1 MTTPPPPW
9 RRAAGC
15 LLLPALLAGLGL
27 SGAAGAQ
34 TIATGARHGLA
45 LQADGSV
52 LAWGDNR
59 LAQLGQGKT
68 VYASTA
74 REIAL
79 PAKATAVRTSRTTAL
94 VLDQEG
100 HVWSWGTNARG
111 QLGDGTRA
119 DRATPQVVFR
129 GAVYIA
135 NGGDAAPSFL
145 IDKDGQPWWWGPL
158 PSGRDA
164 AVPERAAQ
172 LPARLVR
179 IEHQLRATVALD
191 EQGVVWSWGE
201 GAACSGSGT
210 AASAPTAMRGVPPI
224 VDFIFEAQGPITNLG
239 PDWPALGP
247 VSRVTAKDAGGRLW
261 VWGTDP
267 HRIPD
272 GLPSQGLTHCPAE
285 RWALAY
291 DPFVGR
297 DSIHPDMEKAG
308 VKLQKVVHGGGGSLG
323 WTAEGD
329 LWRWQYVPTGEISGG
344 PRMAVERVATGV
356 VDASGHNTASRG
368 VLPVLMYITRDG
380 KVHAMGSNTS
390 LHLAVAADAAG
401 GAESIASPR
410 KVSLPSAGVSVHAS
424 EAGSHALLADGRIFR
439 WGLGAVQYDW
449 QASYLGSSFVQ
460 TPTHIPL
467 GAPVTQ
473 LAAAQGQ
480 WLAVDADGKVW
491 SSGGWGIDPVP
502 HSRPAVVGG
511 STGLPLARSVS
522 VGGNGHGAILGVD
535 GSVWTIG
542 GSREIFP
549 PFQGS
554 DVHGSLVASSVPRKV
569 EGLPSSITQVATADG
584 SYGAAYA
591 LDASGT
597 VWFWGA
603 QHLYGISGQDSAG
616 LNRGQWL
623 VRTPI
628 VLPLPH
634 KAVSIHAGDFNVCAV
649 LQDGSAQ
656 CYGKLFNEHRGRR
669 LQLHAP
675 IREISMGVDED
686 RADTV
691 ATARRGGTVHLRLA
705 DGTVW
710 ALGQGRQGQLGS
722 GAYASAAEPI
732 PVANEAGT
740 GDLDL
745 DPAAQNGVAANR
757 PPFRVKTLLAGNLR
771 SLSFTGDV
779 FGSSGTPPGANVY
792 ALASAGPLG
801 QGVWVQLDAQGTW
814 SPLRWPVPAVASNVQ
829 LGSEA
834 QAVPLNLRPQQL
846 QQGSDLTGLRLYIGY
861 GRDVDEMLAARR
873 FREVL
878 ELGPDATGMVLTSDF

>member
-1 MTTPPPPW
+1 MTPPPPW
-9 RRAAGC
+9 RRAAGW
-15 LLLPALLAGLGL
+15 LLPALLAGLGP
-27 SGAAGAQ
+27 SGAALAQ
-34 TIATGARHGLA
+34 TIATGARHGMA

-74 REIAL
+74 IEIPL
-79 PAKATAVRTSRTTAL
+79 PVKATTVRTSRTTAL
-94 VLDQEG
+94 VLDEEG
-100 HVWSWGTNARG
+100 NVWSWGTNARG

-129 GAVYIA
+129 GAVSIA
-135 NGGDAAPSFL
+135 NGGDSAPSFV

-158 PSGRDA
+158 PSGVDA

-172 LPARLVR
+172 VPARLVR

-191 EQGVVWSWGE
+191 EQGVVWTWGE
-201 GAACSGSGT
+201 DAACADSSA
-210 AASAPTAMRGVPPI
+210 AASAPRAMRGVPPI
-224 VDFIFEAQGPITNLG
+224 VDFIFEAQGPINYQSAAIPARG
-239 PDWPALGP
+239 PI
-247 VSRVTAKDAGGRLW
+247 SRVTARDADGRLW

-267 HRIPD
+267 LFFPPHGVPP
-272 GLPSQGLTHCPAE
+272 LPLTHCPAE
-285 RWALAY
+285 RWAQAY
-291 DPFVGR
+291 DPFAAR
-297 DSIHPDMEKAG
+297 SRIHPEMEKAG
-308 VKLQKVVHGGGGSLG
+308 VKLQKVIHGRDASLG
-323 WTAEGD
+323 WTGEGD
-329 LWRWQYVPTGEISGG
+329 LWQWQYMPTAEIPGG
-344 PRMAVERVATGV
+344 PYVAAERVASGV
-356 VDASGHNTASRG
+356 VDASGHNTALTG

-380 KVHAMGSNTS
+380 KLHAMGSNTS
-390 LHLAVAADAAG
+390 LHLAIATDAAG
-401 GAESIASPR
+401 GAESLASPR
-410 KVSLPSAGVSVHAS
+410 VLTLPSKAVSVHAS
-424 EAGSHALLADGRIFR
+424 EAASYALLKDGRVFR
-439 WGLGAVQYDW
+439 WGLGAVQYDR
-449 QASYLGSSFVQ
+449 QASLHGASHAQ

-467 GAPVTQ
+467 GALVTQ

-480 WLAVDADGKVW
+480 WLAVDANGKVW
-491 SSGGWGIDPVP
+491 SSGNWGTSPVP
-502 HSRPAVVGG
+502 HTRPLVVES

-522 VGGNGHGAILGVD
+522 VGGNGHGAILGRD
-535 GSVWTIG
+535 GSVWAIG
-542 GSREIFP
+542 GSIDIIP
-549 PFQGS
+549 AQSS
-554 DVHGSLVASSVPRKV
+554 DTDAVIRWSSVPRKL
-569 EGLPSSITQVATADG
+569 EGLPTTITQVATADG
-584 SYGAAYA
+584 TYGALYA

-603 QHLYGISGQDSAG
+603 RRRYGIAGQDSA
-616 LNRGQWL
+616 LLSRDQWIAHA
-623 VRTPI
+623 PI

-675 IREISMGVDED
+675 IQEISMGVDED
-686 RADTV
+686 RVGTT

-710 ALGQGRQGQLGS
+710 AMGLGRQGQLGT
-722 GAYASAAEPI
+722 GAYASSAEPI
-732 PVANEAGT
+732 PVVNEAGT

-745 DPAAQNGVAANR
+745 APSVPNIAATAVNR
-757 PPFRVKTLLAGNLR
+757 PPFRVKTQLAGNLR
-771 SLSFTGDV
+771 SLSLTGEV
-779 FGSSGTPPGANVY
+779 FGSAGTPPDAHVY

-801 QGVWVQLDAQGTW
+801 PGVWMQLDAQGAW
-814 SPLRWPVPAVASNVQ
+814 SPLRWPVPAVASNAQ

-834 QAVPLNLRPQQL
+834 EALPLSLRPQQL
-846 QQGSDLTGLRLYIGY
+846 QQGSDITGLRLYIGY

-878 ELGPDATGMVLTSDF
+878 ELGPDASGMVLPSDF

>member
-1 MTTPPPPW
+1 MTTPPPW
-9 RRAAGC
+9 RRASGC
-15 LLLPALLAGLGL
+15 LLSVLLAGLGL
-27 SGAAGAQ
+27 PCTAGAQ

-68 VYASTA
+68 IYSSTA
-74 REIAL
+74 REIPL
-79 PAKATAVRTSRTTAL
+79 PAKATAVRTSWTTAL
-94 VLDQEG
+94 VLDEEG
-100 HVWSWGTNARG
+100 QVWSWGTNARG

-129 GAVYIA
+129 GAVELF
-135 NGGDAAPSFL
+135 NGGDSAPSSV
-145 IDKDGQPWWWGPL
+145 IDKDGQAWWWGPL
-158 PSGRDA
+158 PSGVDA

-201 GAACSGSGT
+201 GGACAGSGT

-224 VDFIFEAQGPITNLG
+224 VDFIFDAYGPTNSPGPGFPAQR
-239 PDWPALGP
+239 PA
-247 VSRVTAKDAGGRLW
+247 SRVAAKDAAGRLW
-261 VWGTDP
+261 VWGNDRQ
-267 HRIPD
+267 RIPD
-272 GLPSQGLTHCPAE
+272 GLPAPDFTYCPAE
-285 RWALAY
+285 RWSQGY
-291 DPFVGR
+291 DPFAGR

-308 VKLQKVVHGGGGSLG
+308 VKLQKVRHGGDGSIG

-329 LWRWQYVPTGEISGG
+329 LWRWRYVPTGDISGG
-344 PRMAVERVATGV
+344 PYVAVERVASGV
-356 VDASGHNTASRG
+356 VDASGHNTALNG

-380 KVHAMGSNTS
+380 KLHAMGSNTS
-390 LHLAVAADAAG
+390 LQLAVAGDAAG

-410 KVSLPSAGVSVHAS
+410 KLALPSAAVSVHAS

-439 WGLGAVQYDW
+439 WGLGAVQYDR
-449 QASYLGSSFVQ
+449 QASFVESSFSQ

-480 WLAVDADGKVW
+480 WLAVDAGGKVW
-491 SSGGWGIDPVP
+491 SSGGWGIVTVP
-502 HSRPAVVGG
+502 HSRPVVVGS
-511 STGLPLARSVS
+511 STALPLARSVS

-549 PFQGS
+549 PVQGS
-554 DVHGSLVASSVPRKV
+554 DVHRALFGSLVPLKV
-569 EGLPSSITQVATADG
+569 EGLPGTITQVAMADG
-584 SYGAAYA
+584 NYGAAYA

-603 QHLYGISGQDSAG
+603 RNLYGISGQDSAA
-616 LNRGQWL
+616 LTREQWL
-623 VRTPI
+623 VRAPI
-628 VLPLPH
+628 VLPLQQ

-669 LQLHAP
+669 FQLHAP
-675 IREISMGVDED
+675 IKEVSMGVDED
-686 RADTV
+686 RSNGPPGAK
-691 ATARRGGTVHLRLA
+691 RGGTVHLRLA

-710 ALGQGRQGQLGS
+710 GFGKGHQGQLGS
-722 GAYASAAEPI
+722 GAYASAPEPI
-732 PVANEAGT
+732 PAVNESGA

-745 DPAAQNGVAANR
+745 DPATPNVATAAR

-771 SLSFTGDV
+771 NLSFTGDV
-779 FGSSGTPPGANVY
+779 FGSAGTPAGANVY
-792 ALASAGPLG
+792 AMASAGPLG
-801 QGVWVQLDAQGTW
+801 QGVWVQLDAQGAW
-814 SPLRWPVPAVASNVQ
+814 GPLRWPVPAVASNVQ

-834 QAVPLNLRPQQL
+834 QSVPLNILPQL
-846 QQGSDLTGLRLYIGY
+846 QQGTDLTGLRLYVGY
-861 GRDVDEMLAARR
+861 GRDADEMLAARR

-878 ELGPDATGMVLTSDF
+878 ELGPEVTGMALASDY

>member
-1 MTTPPPPW
+1 MMMKPLW
-9 RRAAGC
+9 RQASGC
-15 LLLPALLAGLGL
+15 LLPALLAGVSLPGT
-27 SGAAGAQ
+27 AGAQ
-34 TIATGARHGLA
+34 TIATGARHGMA

-74 REIAL
+74 IEIPL
-79 PAKATAVRTSRTTAL
+79 PAKAAAVRTSRTTAL
-94 VLDQEG
+94 VLDEEG
-100 HVWSWGTNARG
+100 NVWSWGTNARG

-145 IDKDGQPWWWGPL
+145 IDKSGQPWWWGPL
-158 PSGRDA
+158 PSGVDA

-172 LPARLVR
+172 VPARLVR

-201 GAACSGSGT
+201 GAACAGSG
-210 AASAPTAMRGVPPI
+210 AAALVPVAMRGVPPI
-224 VDFIFEAQGPITNLG
+224 VDFIFQAQGPITHLG
-239 PDWPALGP
+239 PNWPVLGP
-247 VSRVTAKDAGGRLW
+247 VSRVVGRDADGRLW
-261 VWGTDP
+261 VWGSDP

-272 GLPSQGLTHCPAE
+272 GLPSPGLTYCPAE
-285 RWALAY
+285 RWAQGY
-291 DPFVGR
+291 DPFAGR
-297 DSIHPDMEKAG
+297 DSIHPDLVKAG
-308 VKLQKVVHGGGGSLG
+308 VKLQKVVHGGGGSIG
-323 WTAEGD
+323 WTAEGE
-329 LWRWQYVPTGEISGG
+329 LWRWRYVPTVEIPGG
-344 PRMAVERVATGV
+344 PPMAVERVATDV
-356 VDASGHNTASRG
+356 VDASGHNTSLRG

-380 KVHAMGSNTS
+380 KLHAMGSNTS

-410 KVSLPSAGVSVHAS
+410 KLSLPAAALSVHAS

-439 WGLGAVQYDW
+439 WGLGAVQYDG
-449 QASYLGSSFVQ
+449 QASLLGRSFVQ

-467 GAPVTQ
+467 GAPIKR

-554 DVHGSLVASSVPRKV
+554 DVPASLVASSVPSKV
-569 EGLPSSITQVATADG
+569 GGLPNTITQVATADG

-603 QHLYGISGQDSAG
+603 QPLYGIAGQDSAA
-616 LNRGQWL
+616 LNRGTWL

-675 IREISMGVDED
+675 IQEISMGVDED
-686 RADTV
+686 RADTT

-710 ALGQGRQGQLGS
+710 AMGLGRQGQLGS
-722 GAYASAAEPI
+722 GAYASSAEPI
-732 PVANEAGT
+732 PVVNEAGT

-745 DPAAQNGVAANR
+745 APAAPNVAAPAANR
-757 PPFRVKTLLAGNLR
+757 PPFRVKTQLAGNLR
-771 SLSFTGDV
+771 SLSLTGEV
-779 FGSSGTPPGANVY
+779 FGSAGTPPDANVY

-814 SPLRWPVPAVASNVQ
+814 SPLRWPVPAVASNAQ

-834 QAVPLNLRPQQL
+834 AALPLNLRPQQL
-846 QQGSDLTGLRLYIGY
+846 QQGSDMTGLRLYIGY

-878 ELGPDATGMVLTSDF
+878 ELGPDASGMVLPSDY

>member
-1 MTTPPPPW
+1 MTTPPPW
-9 RRAAGC
+9 RRASGC
-15 LLLPALLAGLGL
+15 LLFALLAGLGL
-27 SGAAGAQ
+27 SGSTWAQ

-68 VYASTA
+68 IYASTA
-74 REIAL
+74 REIPL
-79 PAKATAVRTSRTTAL
+79 PAKASAVRTSRTTAL
-94 VLDQEG
+94 VLDEEG
-100 HVWSWGTNARG
+100 QVWSWGTNARG

-129 GAVYIA
+129 GAVHIA

-158 PSGRDA
+158 PSGVDA

-172 LPARLVR
+172 VPARLVR
-179 IEHQLRATVALD
+179 IEHQQRATLALD

-201 GAACSGSGT
+201 GAACAGG
-210 AASAPTAMRGVPPI
+210 AAAPVPVAMRGVPPI
-224 VDFIFEAQGPITNLG
+224 VDFIFEAQGPITHPG
-239 PDWPALGP
+239 PGWPALGP
-247 VSRVTAKDAGGRLW
+247 VSRVIAKDAGGLLW
-261 VWGTDP
+261 VWGSDP

-285 RWALAY
+285 RWAQAY
-291 DPFVGR
+291 DPFAVR

-308 VKLQKVVHGGGGSLG
+308 VKLHKVLRGGDGPMG

-329 LWRWQYVPTGEISGG
+329 LWRWRYVPTVEIPGG
-344 PRMAVERVATGV
+344 PPMAVERVATGV
-356 VDASGHNTASRG
+356 VDASGHNTSLRG

-380 KVHAMGSNTS
+380 KLHAMGSNTS

-401 GAESIASPR
+401 GSESIASPR
-410 KVSLPSAGVSVHAS
+410 KVSLPSAALSVHAS
-424 EAGSHALLADGRIFR
+424 ESGSHALLADGRIFR
-439 WGLGAVQYDW
+439 WGLGAVQYDG
-449 QASYLGSSFVQ
+449 QASLLGRSFVQ

-480 WLAVDADGKVW
+480 WLAVDAGGKVW

-522 VGGNGHGAILGVD
+522 AGGNGHGAILGVD

-554 DVHGSLVASSVPRKV
+554 DVHASLVASSVPRKV
-569 EGLPSSITQVATADG
+569 EGLPNTITQVATADG

-603 QHLYGISGQDSAG
+603 QHMFGISGQDSAG

-675 IREISMGVDED
+675 IKEVSMGVDED

-691 ATARRGGTVHLRLA
+691 ATARRGGTIHLRLA

-722 GAYASAAEPI
+722 GAYASAADPI
-732 PVANEAGT
+732 PVVNQAGT

-745 DPAAQNGVAANR
+745 DPAAQNVVAPNR
-757 PPFRVKTLLAGNLR
+757 PPFRVKTQLTGNLR

-779 FGSSGTPPGANVY
+779 FGSVGTPPGANVY

-814 SPLRWPVPAVASNVQ
+814 SPLRWPVPAVASGVQ

-878 ELGPDATGMVLTSDF
+878 EVGPDASGMVLPSDY

>member
-1 MTTPPPPW
+1 MTTPPPW
-9 RRAAGC
+9 RRAAGR

-27 SGAAGAQ
+27 PCTAGEQ

-68 VYASTA
+68 IYASTA
-74 REIAL
+74 REIPL
-79 PAKATAVRTSRTTAL
+79 PAKATAVRTSRTNAL
-94 VLDQEG
+94 VLDEEG
-100 HVWSWGTNARG
+100 NVWSWGTNARG

-119 DRATPQVVFR
+119 DRAMPHVVFR
-129 GAVYIA
+129 GATSIA
-135 NGGDAAPSFL
+135 NGGDTDPSFV
-145 IDKDGQPWWWGPL
+145 IDRDGQPWWWGPL
-158 PSGRDA
+158 PSGVDA
-164 AVPERAAQ
+164 TVPERSVQ
-172 LPARLVR
+172 VPARLVR
-179 IEHQLRATVALD
+179 IEHQQRATVALD
-191 EQGVVWSWGE
+191 EQGVMWSWGE
-201 GAACSGSGT
+201 GAPCASG
-210 AASAPTAMRGVPPI
+210 AAVPVAMRGVPPI
-224 VDFIFEAQGPITNLG
+224 GDFFFQAQGPITHLG
-239 PDWPALGP
+239 PGMPTLGP
-247 VSRVTAKDAGGRLW
+247 VSRVIAKDADGRLW
-261 VWGTDP
+261 GWGSDP

-272 GLPSQGLTHCPAE
+272 GLPSAGLTYCPAE
-285 RWALAY
+285 RWVQAY
-291 DPFVGR
+291 DPFAIR
-297 DSIHPDMEKAG
+297 DSIHPDLEKAG
-308 VKLQKVVHGGGGSLG
+308 VKMQKVLHGGDGALG
-323 WTAEGD
+323 WTADGD
-329 LWRWQYVPTGEISGG
+329 LWRWRYVSPGEVAWGA
-344 PRMAVERVATGV
+344 PMAMERVATGV
-356 VDASGHNTASRG
+356 VDASGNNTAVG
-368 VLPVLMYITRDG
+368 GGLPVLMYITRDG
-380 KVHAMGSNTS
+380 KLHAMGSNTS

-410 KVSLPSAGVSVHAS
+410 KLALPSAAVSVHAS
-424 EAGSHALLADGRIFR
+424 DAGSHALLADGRIFR
-439 WGLGAVQYDW
+439 WGLGAVQYDR
-449 QASYLGSSFVQ
+449 QASFLERSYVQ

-467 GAPVTQ
+467 GVPVIR

-491 SSGGWGIDPVP
+491 SSGGWGTDPAP
-502 HSRPAVVGG
+502 HSRPIVVGDSAG
-511 STGLPLARSVS
+511 VPRARSVS

-554 DVHGSLVASSVPRKV
+554 DLHPSLIASSVPRKM
-569 EGLPSSITQVATADG
+569 EGLPGTITQVATADG
-584 SYGAAYA
+584 RYGAAYA

-603 QHLYGISGQDSAG
+603 RHMHGISGQDSAA
-616 LNRGQWL
+616 LNRGNWL

-628 VLPLPH
+628 VLPLPQ

-675 IREISMGVDED
+675 IAEVSMGVDED
-686 RADTV
+686 RRVLALG
-691 ATARRGGTVHLRLA
+691 AQRGGTVHMRLA

-710 ALGQGRQGQLGS
+710 ALGKGSQGQLGS
-722 GAYASAAEPI
+722 GAYANAPEPI
-732 PVANEAGT
+732 PVVSESGT

-745 DPAAQNGVAANR
+745 DPATPNVATANR
-757 PPFRVKTLLAGNLR
+757 PPFRVKTLLTGNLR
-771 SLSFTGDV
+771 SLSFTGDI
-779 FGSSGTPPGANVY
+779 FGNTGAPADANVY

-801 QGVWVQLDAQGTW
+801 QGVWVQRDAQGAW
-814 SPLRWPVPAVASNVQ
+814 GPLRWPVPAVASQVQ

-834 QAVPLNLRPQQL
+834 QSVPLNLSPPL
-846 QQGSDLTGLRLYIGY
+846 GGSGLEGLRLFIGY
-861 GRDVDEMLAARR
+861 GRDVEEMLANRR

-878 ELGPDATGMVLTSDF
+878 EVAPELELRLPYWN